1 MRINPYIES
10 ILERLP
16 EKNGVYRYLD
26 KDGTI
31 IYVGKA
37 KNLKRRVASY
47 FQKDQDHPRIL
58 LLLRHLAD
66 IEFTIVDTEYD
77 ALLLENN
84 LIKEYQPKYNVQL
97 KDDKTYPWL
106 CLSNEFFPRLYA
118 TRRKTDEKARYFG
131 PYPSVK
137 IMKTI
142 LDMVSEIYLLR
153 DCKLNLT
160 EANINAKKYKAC
172 LNYHIKKCMGVCVG
186 KQSHEGYMDNI
197 QQAINIIQGNTAL
210 VLNTLRKQMMTYA
223 DEMAFEKAHEVKMKI
238 LSLEKYQAKSTIVNS
253 TISNVDVFNIV
264 EDMAAAYVCYFH
276 VVNGSIIKTQAL
288 TIKYQLNETIVEAL
302 LYAIIELRKTTNSMA
317 HEIIVPFALD
327 CDMRGIKITV
337 PKRNEKEKLLVLAL
351 RNATAYM
358 FEMQKQKEFSNPES
372 HRKQLLTTIQN
383 DLNLPRPPAYIECF
397 DNSNIQGSYPVA
409 AMVCF
414 RGGKPS
420 KKEYRIFNI
429 QTVDKPDDFATM
441 KEVIKRRYG
450 RLLKEESPFPDLIVV
465 DGGKGQISAAYSA
478 LEELGIENKIS
489 LIGIAKRLEEI
500 YRPNDTVPLFI
511 NKKSETQRV
520 IQHLRDEA
528 HRFGIMHH
536 RQRRDKSMTQ
546 TELTCIKG
554 IGSMTAEK
562 LLSEFRSVNTIKK
575 TSLED
580 LSFVIGKDR
589 AIAVYNYYQTG
600 KTSEEKE
607 EKEEKENLD
616 T

>member
-1 MRINPYIES
+1 LIELKAKPVKTDPYIES

-16 EKNGVYRYLD
+16 EKSGVYRYLD
-26 KDGTI
+26 KEGTI

-37 KNLKRRVASY
+37 KNLKRRVSSY
-47 FQKDQDHPRIL
+47 FQKEQDHPRIL
-58 LLLRHLAD
+58 LLLRNIAD
-66 IEFTIVDTEYD
+66 IQFTIVDTEYD

-106 CLSNEFFPRLYA
+106 CLSNEPFPRLYA

-131 PYPSVK
+131 PYTSVK
-137 IMKTI
+137 FMKTI
-142 LDMVSEIYLLR
+142 LDTVSELYLLR

-172 LNYHIKKCMGVCVG
+172 LNYHIKKCMGICIG
-186 KQSHEGYMDNI
+186 KQSQEAYMDNI
-197 QQAINIIQGNTAL
+197 QQAINIIQGHTAL
-210 VLNTLRKQMMTYA
+210 VINNLKKKMMAYA
-223 DEMAFEKAHEVKMKI
+223 NEMEFEKAHEIKMKA
-238 LSLEKYQAKSTIVNS
+238 LLLEKYQTKSTIVNS

-264 EDMAAAYVCYFH
+264 EDMTSAYVCYFH

-302 LYAIIELRKTTNSMA
+302 LYAIIELRKTAQSMA
-317 HEIIVPFALD
+317 HEIIVPFDLD
-327 CDMRGIKITV
+327 FEMKGVRITI
-337 PKRNEKEKLLVLAL
+337 PKRNEKEKLLMLAL
-351 RNATAYM
+351 RNAMAYM
-358 FEMQKQKEFSNPES
+358 YEMQKQKEFSNPET
-372 HRKQLLTTIQN
+372 HKKQLLETIQR
-383 DLNLPRPPAYIECF
+383 DLSLPYPPAYIECF
-397 DNSNIQGSYPVA
+397 DNSNIQGSYAVA

-429 QTVDKPDDFATM
+429 QSVDKPDDFATM
-441 KEVIKRRYG
+441 REVIRRRYS
-450 RLLKEESPFPDLIVV
+450 RLLKEEEPLPDLIVV

-478 LEELGIENKIS
+478 LEELALEDKIP

-500 YRPNDTVPLFI
+500 YRPNDAIPLFI
-511 NKKSETQRV
+511 DKKSETQRV

-546 TELTCIKG
+546 SELTCIKG
-554 IGSMTAEK
+554 IGNTTAEK
-562 LLSEFRSVNTIKK
+562 LLSVFRSVNIIKQA
-575 TSLED
+575 SMEELE
-580 LSFVIGKDR
+580 LIIGKDK
-589 AIAVYNYYQTG
+589 ATTVYNYYQAENTF
-600 KTSEEKE
+600 EEE
-607 EKEEKENLD
+607 TD
-616 T
+616 